1 MRAPVWIFDLDN
13 TLHNASFGVFPHI
26 NREMTA
32 FIMRHLGLGEAAA
45 CELRELYWQ
54 QYGATLKGLAL
65 HHGIAPQDFLRE
77 THPLD
82 ALLSLLLRERHVA
95 EVLRRLPGRKM
106 VLSNGPRAYVEAVL
120 DHLQLSRFF
129 EAALGAEC
137 MNYCAKPHV
146 AGFRAAL
153 SHLGVSA
160 RDCVMVEDSLANLRQ
175 AKRLGMRTIWL
186 ASSVQKPAFVDFKI
200 SHLRELLKLPLV

>member
-1 MRAPVWIFDLDN
+1 MREPIWIFDLDN
-13 TLHNASFGVFPHI
+13 TLHNASHGVFPHI

-32 FIMRHLGLGEAAA
+32 FIMRRLALDETAA
-45 CELRELYWQ
+45 CDLRELYWQ

-65 HHGIAPQDFLRE
+65 HHGISPQEFLRE

-82 ALLSLLLRERHVA
+82 ALLSLLLRERHVV
-95 EVLRRLPGRKM
+95 EVLRRLPGRKI
-106 VLSNGPRAYVEAVL
+106 VLSNGPRAYVDAVL
-120 DHLQLSRFF
+120 AHLQLSRFF

-137 MNYCAKPHV
+137 MNFCAKPHL

-153 SHLGVSA
+153 AQLGA
-160 RDCVMVEDSLANLRQ
+160 AGRDCVMVEDSLANLRP

-186 ASSVQKPAFVDFKI
+186 AKSVKKPAFVDFKI
-200 SHLRELLKLPLV
+200 SHLRELLTLPL